1 MRLSRVHITEGIQG
15 DTSKKMSE
23 YYPVYLNLKGRRC
36 VVIGGGTIAQDKI
49 IKLLES
55 GAVVSVVSPDATPM
69 IQSLSEEGRLEWTP
83 REYRPGDLCGAFVGI
98 AATNRRDVNRS
109 IFEEAEEHGILLNVV
124 DDPVLCS
131 FIAPAI
137 VKRGQ
142 VTLAIS
148 TGGASPALA
157 RKLRESL
164 EDSSALQWSDL
175 APVLSRV
182 RREIKRMGVKVHPQ
196 RWQCSMT
203 PEVLELVQSGREE
216 EAESALLAD
225 LTNPETSDLC
235 SSVDRCDPDSPD
247 GPCAALQHG
256 QLPAATGVRGR

>member
-182 RREIKRMGVKVHPQ
+182 RREIKRLGVKVHPQ

-203 PEVLELVQSGREE
+203 TEVLELVQSGREE

>member
-1 MRLSRVHITEGIQG
+1 
-15 DTSKKMSE
+15 MSE
-23 YYPVYLNLKGRRC
+23 YYPVYLNLKDRRC
-36 VVIGGGTIAQDKI
+36 VVVGGGTIAQDKI

-55 GAVVSVVSPDATPM
+55 GAVVSVVSPDATPV
-69 IQSLSEEGRLEWTP
+69 IQSLADEGRLEWAR
-83 REYRPGDLCGAFVGI
+83 REYCPGDLCGAFMGI
-98 AATNRRDVNRS
+98 AATNRRDVNRC

-142 VTLAIS
+142 VTLAVS

-164 EDSSALQWSDL
+164 ENSPALQWSDL

-182 RREIKRMGVKVHPQ
+182 RREIRRMGVKVHPQ

-203 PEVLELVQSGREE
+203 PELLDLVQSGREE
-216 EAESALLAD
+216 EAVSSLLAD
-225 LTNPETSDLC
+225 LTSPDVPGLC
-235 SSVDRCDPDSPD
+235 ATVGRCDPDSPD
-247 GPCAALQHG
+247 GPCAVRQHG
-256 QLPAATGVRGR
+256 MLPAVTGGRGR

>member
-1 MRLSRVHITEGIQG
+1 
-15 DTSKKMSE
+15 MSD

-36 VVIGGGTIAQDKI
+36 IVIGGGTIAQDKI

-55 GAVVSVVSPDATPM
+55 GAVVSVVSPDVTPV
-69 IQSLSEEGRLEWTP
+69 IQSLADEGRLEWIP
-83 REYRPGDLCGAFVGI
+83 REYCPGDLCGAFMGI
-98 AATNRRDVNRS
+98 AATNRRDVNRCIS
-109 IFEEAEEHGILLNVV
+109 EEAEEHGILLNVV

-164 EDSSALQWSDL
+164 ENSSALQWSDL

-182 RREIKRMGVKVHPQ
+182 RREIRRMGVKVHPQ
-196 RWQCSMT
+196 RWQCSIT

-216 EAESALLAD
+216 EAVSSLLAD
-225 LTNPETSDLC
+225 LTSPDTSGLC
-235 SSVDRCDPDSPD
+235 SKVDRCGTVTGD

-256 QLPAATGVRGR
+256 MIPATTGGRGR

>member
-1 MRLSRVHITEGIQG
+1 
-15 DTSKKMSE
+15 MSD

-36 VVIGGGTIAQDKI
+36 VVVGGGTIAQDKI

-55 GAVVSVVSPDATPM
+55 GAVVSVVSPDATPV
-69 IQSLSEEGRLEWTP
+69 IQSLANEGRLEWTP
-83 REYRPGDLCGAFVGI
+83 REYRPGDLYGAFLGI
-98 AATNRRDVNRS
+98 AATNRRDVNRC

-142 VTLAIS
+142 VTMAIS

-164 EDSSALQWSDL
+164 EDSPALQWADL

-216 EAESALLAD
+216 EAVSSLLAD
-225 LTNPETSDLC
+225 LTSPDAPGLC
-235 SSVDRCDPDSPD
+235 STVDRCGSE
-247 GPCAALQHG
+247 PCPSLQHDP
-256 QLPAATGVRGR
+256 LPVATGSRGR